1 MYGTKQSIFP
11 RLHFGNESFKRQKG
25 FKKLALINKS
35 DRKYWAKNTH
45 VDYAVND
52 HSIFTHKQNKSLPFF
67 FFPRISSRSKRKK
80 SIKVLNYNVLVW
92 CVVINKLNLKKC
104 CTKNKKAQCPRY
116 WRSTIGKTEY
126 FIAGRKRIAMTIVS
140 SILKLRDHSSL
151 WIFIIPFLLLLWGN
165 LSWTQNTH

>member
-1 MYGTKQSIFP
+1 MGKKHPCGLCSEWPFNFHPQAEQITSI
-11 RLHFGNESFKRQKG
+11 
-25 FKKLALINKS
+25 
-35 DRKYWAKNTH
+35 
-45 VDYAVND
+45 
-52 HSIFTHKQNKSLPFF
+52 F

-140 SILKLRDHSSL
+140 SILKLQDHSSL